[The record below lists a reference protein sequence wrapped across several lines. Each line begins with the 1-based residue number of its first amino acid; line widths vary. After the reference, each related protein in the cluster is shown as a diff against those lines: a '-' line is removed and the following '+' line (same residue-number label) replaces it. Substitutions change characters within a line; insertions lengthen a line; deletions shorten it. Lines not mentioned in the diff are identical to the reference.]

1 MLRTVWQRTGFAGKT
16 LGDWLQLL
24 IVPLVLALAAF
35 ALNAA
40 QADRDREQDVRQAAQ
55 ERRVAEDRAR
65 EDALR
70 SYLQQISDLITD
82 HGLSSASHRGTGL
95 DVRTLARTLTVTT
108 LRRLD
113 AERKSLVLRFL
124 LEGDLITGT
133 TTWLKSPDG
142 RVPIETRLPQVSL
155 AGADLQGVAVPR
167 FLQRRTGPN
176 ARGQYEVV
184 AASFQGADLRDA
196 DFRETHLNGVSL
208 LNADLSGADF
218 RQANL
223 RGADFRF
230 ACISRA
236 QFARITVG
244 ERGDDAYTVDFAA
257 VRGRDV
263 DFSGAD
269 LTDATFV
276 NARLTEVNL
285 ESAKTTRTRWPRGW
299 TDTGLKEARGAD
311 CSTEGP

>member
-1 MLRTVWQRTGFAGKT
+1 MVRAVWQRTGFAGKT
-16 LGDWLQLL
+16 LWDWLQLL

>member
-1 MLRTVWQRTGFAGKT
+1 
-16 LGDWLQLL
+16 
-24 IVPLVLALAAF
+24 
-35 ALNAA
+35 
-40 QADRDREQDVRQAAQ
+40 
-55 ERRVAEDRAR
+55 
-65 EDALR
+65 
-70 SYLQQISDLITD
+70 
-82 HGLSSASHRGTGL
+82 
-95 DVRTLARTLTVTT
+95 VRTLARTLTVTT